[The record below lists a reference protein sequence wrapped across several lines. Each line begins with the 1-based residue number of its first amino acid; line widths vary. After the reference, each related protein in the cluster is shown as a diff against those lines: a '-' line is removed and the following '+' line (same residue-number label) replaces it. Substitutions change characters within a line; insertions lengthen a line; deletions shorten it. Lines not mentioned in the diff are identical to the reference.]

1 MVQISAAMFR
11 LGTESAFEV
20 LARAQ
25 AMAAT
30 GKAIVNLCIGQP
42 DFAPPGHVI
51 EAAQRAL
58 AEGHHGYT
66 AAPGILPLR
75 EAIAA
80 DLHRRFHIEI
90 DPDAV
95 LITPGSKVALFYTL
109 LMLGEPGA
117 EIIYP
122 NPAYPGYESILKFT
136 GATGVPYR
144 ISEESGF
151 SFSAEEVL
159 SRVTPQT
166 RLVILNSPA
175 NPTGGVIDKTQLDL
189 LIAGLEEHPHVAILS
204 DEIYSRIVYDGIPHH
219 TLLSYPSIRDRLILL
234 DGFSKGFSMTGWR
247 LGYAVFPP
255 DMVQHARRIAIN
267 CHSCVT
273 TFVQYGGVAALTGP
287 MDAVNHMVATFD
299 QRRRVITDGLNSLR
313 GVTCRLPA
321 GAFYAFPNIMGTGLK
336 SAVLQQR
343 LLEETGVACLSGT
356 SFGAYGEGYIRLSYA
371 ADTEVIEEAI
381 SRLRGFLAANAA

>member
-1 MVQISAAMFR
+1 MVQISSAMFR

-25 AMAAT
+25 AMAAA
-30 GKAIVNLCIGQP
+30 GKPVVNLCIGQP
-42 DFAPPGHVI
+42 DFAPPEHVI

-58 AEGHHGYT
+58 MDGRHHGYT

-80 DLHRRFHIEI
+80 DLHRRFAVEI
-90 DPDAV
+90 DPEAV
-95 LITPGSKVALFYTL
+95 LVTPGSKVGLFYL
-109 LMLGEPGA
+109 MLMLGEPGA

-136 GATGVPYR
+136 GATGVPIR
-144 ISEESGF
+144 LSEETGF
-151 SFSAEEVL
+151 SFDAEEVL
-159 SRVTPQT
+159 SRITPHT
-166 RLVILNSPA
+166 RLIVLNSPA
-175 NPTGGVIDKTQLDL
+175 NPTGGVIDKAQLDL
-189 LIAGLEEHPHVAILS
+189 LIAGLDEHPHVAILS
-204 DEIYSRIVYDGIPHH
+204 DEIYSRIVYDGVPHH

-255 DMVQHARRIAIN
+255 MLVEHARRIAIN

-273 TFVQYGGVAALTGP
+273 TFVQYGGIAALEGP
-287 MDAVNHMVATFD
+287 MDAVTHMVEAFD
-299 QRRRVITDGLNSLR
+299 RRRKVITDGLNAVP
-313 GVTCRLPA
+313 GVLCRKPA
-321 GAFYAFPNIMGTGLK
+321 GAFYAFPNITGTGFK

-343 LLEETGVACLSGT
+343 LLEEAGVACLSGT
-356 SFGAYGEGYIRLSYA
+356 SFGQYGEGYIRLSYA
-371 ADTEVIEEAI
+371 ADVEVIEEAVGRI
-381 SRLRGFLAANAA
+381 GRFLGA